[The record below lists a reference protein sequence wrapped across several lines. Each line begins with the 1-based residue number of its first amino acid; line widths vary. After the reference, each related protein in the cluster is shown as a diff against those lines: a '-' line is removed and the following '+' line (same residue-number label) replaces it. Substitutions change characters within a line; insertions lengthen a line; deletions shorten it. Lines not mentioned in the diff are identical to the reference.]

1 MGPFRYL
8 SHLALSSTFLVLTES
23 KLSCTPDS
31 FSTYLSSAGHDN
43 ATVLQA
49 VKISNGDSF
58 EVPASDI
65 AYPQSPT
72 DLPEL
77 CVVQLNVT
85 SSATS
90 AYTFGL
96 FLPTEWNE
104 RFLAV
109 GNGGFAGGIN
119 WADMG
124 VGARYGFASMST
136 DTGHNSVLSD
146 GSWAYNEPE
155 RLIDWGYRAMHGSV
169 VLAKEVTAQYY
180 GEELKYNYYSGC
192 STGGRQGLRSVEL
205 YPDDFDGVI
214 AGAPA
219 WWTSHMQPW
228 TVKIGTYNA
237 EPTSQIPE
245 SMFDVIGEEII
256 RQCDPQDGLVDRIV
270 SAPQQC
276 NVRLETLLCQ
286 GTNATQCLS
295 PAQLGTLRQIY
306 SDYVDVNQTFV
317 FPHLLPGS
325 EAEWALLVNNGTS
338 AALGIDYVRYFL
350 GLGKQWSQDQFDYST
365 VQLADQLDPG
375 NATADDFDISPFH
388 HKGGK
393 LLMYHGMSDGWI
405 PTDSSLYFYNH
416 VAEQLV
422 PRGIDLDSFYR
433 FFYVPGMQHCTGTPQ
448 SMHAPWYFAGPNQ
461 APTLSSS
468 LHSVPEYM
476 DARHDILL
484 ALMQWVENGTAPEPL
499 IATTWQNDT
508 TQDTVYRQRPLCFYP
523 QKAVYTGEGDAKQ
536 AKNWECRSQ
545 Y

>member
-8 SHLALSSTFLVLTES
+8 SHLALTSALFGLAES
-23 KLSCTPDS
+23 KLSCTPES
-31 FSTYLSSAGHDN
+31 FSKYLSSAGHES

-49 VKISNGDSF
+49 FHIAKGDTF

-72 DLPEL
+72 ALPEL
-77 CVVQLNVT
+77 CVVQINVT

-96 FLPTEWNE
+96 FLPTEWND

-119 WADMG
+119 WVDMG
-124 VGARYGFASMST
+124 VGARYGFATMST
-136 DTGHNSVLSD
+136 DTGHNSISSD
-146 GSWAYNEPE
+146 GRWAYHEPE

-169 VLAKEVTAQYY
+169 VLAKGLTEQFY
-180 GEELKYNYYSGC
+180 GDALKYNYYSGC

-214 AGAPA
+214 AGSPA
-219 WWTSHMQPW
+219 WWTSHLQPW

-237 EPTSQIPE
+237 DPATQIPA
-245 SMFDVIGEEII
+245 SLFSVIGAEIVK
-256 RQCDPQDGLVDRIV
+256 QCDPQDGLSDGIV

-276 NVRLETLLCQ
+276 NLRLETLLCQ
-286 GTNATQCLS
+286 GTNATACLT
-295 PAQLGTLRQIY
+295 PAQLQTLRLIY

-325 EAEWALLVNNGTS
+325 EAQWSVLVNNGT
-338 AALGIDYVRYFL
+338 ANGLGIDYVRYFL
-350 GLGKQWSQDQFDYST
+350 GKGKQWLQDQFDYSII
-365 VQLADQLDPG
+365 QLADRLDPG
-375 NATADDFDISPFH
+375 NATADDFDISPFQQ
-388 HKGGK
+388 KGGK
-393 LLMYHGMSDGWI
+393 LLMYHGMADGLI
-405 PTDSSLYFYNH
+405 PTDSSLYYYNK
-416 VAEQLV
+416 VTEEVV
-422 PRGIDLDSFYR
+422 PKGIDLDSFYR
-433 FFYVPGMQHCTGTPQ
+433 FFYVPGMQHCSGTPD

-468 LHSVPEYM
+468 LHSVPQYQ
-476 DARHDILL
+476 DAQHDILL
-484 ALMQWVENGTAPEPL
+484 ALMSWVENGTSPEPL

-508 TQDTVYRQRPLCFYP
+508 TQDAVYRQRPLCFYP
-523 QKAVYTGEGDAKQ
+523 QKAVYTGKGDADE
-536 AKNWECRSQ
+536 AENWECRSQ